1 MRNRGVEDPLHQLPS
16 LLTVSRVSEQLH
28 RGPDHPLRR
37 LDHWLCAEKARKP
50 VRKELWPFTCNA
62 SFQGLWPSSSSRLVH
77 LPALLIVKMIFQLMP
92 LDVLGRVMKCCMGS
106 SPTHAFWG
114 LFSRFPQEFR
124 WPSMH
129 LPPSIPPEAGVYS
142 HTPCSGLWFAV
153 VPGIPSGR
161 SESLHPR
168 ITTGGGDGELVGPW
182 EVGGLGASSTEWG
195 GEVGARLPIT
205 LFPEVLVDCK

>member
-1 MRNRGVEDPLHQLPS
+1 
-16 LLTVSRVSEQLH
+16 
-28 RGPDHPLRR
+28 
-37 LDHWLCAEKARKP
+37 
-50 VRKELWPFTCNA
+50 
-62 SFQGLWPSSSSRLVH
+62 
-77 LPALLIVKMIFQLMP
+77 MP
-92 LDVLGRVMKCCMGS
+92 LDVLGRVMKWCMGS

-129 LPPSIPPEAGVYS
+129 LPPSTPPEPGVYS

-153 VPGIPSGR
+153 VPGILSGR
-161 SESLHPR
+161 SESLRPR
-168 ITTGGGDGELVGPW
+168 IITGGGDGELVGPW
-182 EVGGLGASSTEWG
+182 EVGGLGASTEWG